1 MMSVSLTNKNVLL
14 GIGGGIAAY
23 KSADLVRRLKER
35 GCDVRVVMS
44 QSAMEFITPLT
55 LQALSGHPVASSLL
69 DPAAEAA
76 MGHIE
81 LARWAD
87 LVIIAPATANLLA
100 RITAGMADEL
110 ITTTC
115 LATEAPIALCPAM
128 NQQMYRNAATQANL
142 TCLAERGYTLWG
154 PASGSQACGEVG
166 PGRMLEPLEI
176 ANLTEQFFS
185 QCEARA
191 DAARSASPAPSIS
204 APDKHPL
211 AKPLLGQ
218 GVLITAGPTREA
230 IDPVRYISNHS
241 SGKMGFALA
250 TAAAE
255 LGAAV
260 TLVSGP
266 VNLPTPAGVSR
277 IDVESAQNMLDAVM
291 ENIDKQHIF
300 IGCAAVADYRVQQAA
315 SSKIKK
321 SAQEMQLALVRNPD
335 ILATVAHL
343 PHRPFTVGFAAE
355 THDVET
361 YARDKLQ
368 RKNLDMIAANDVSV
382 AGLGFNADANAL
394 QVFWPQG
401 SQAFPATDKL
411 TLARQL
417 LSLIVKEKQTHEN
430 AH

>member
-1 MMSVSLTNKNVLL
+1 MSLTNKNVLL

-35 GCDVRVVMS
+35 GFDVRVVMS

-55 LQALSGHPVASSLL
+55 LQALSGYPVASSLL

-100 RITAGMADEL
+100 RINAGMADEL

-128 NQQMYRNAATQANL
+128 NQQMYRNVATQANL
-142 TCLAERGYTLWG
+142 TNLASRGFTLWG

-166 PGRMLEPLEI
+166 PGRMLEALEI
-176 ANLTEQFFS
+176 AELATQFF
-185 QCEARA
+185 AKN
-191 DAARSASPAPSIS
+191 DSAEF
-204 APDKHPL
+204 KPL
-211 AKPLLGQ
+211 AGQ
-218 GVLITAGPTREA
+218 SVLITAGPTREA

-250 TAAAE
+250 KAASDM
-255 LGAAV
+255 GAAV

-266 VNLPTPAGVSR
+266 VNLNTPEGVTR

-291 ENIDKQHIF
+291 NNIDNKDIF
-300 IGCAAVADYRVQQAA
+300 IGCAAVADYRISEIA
-315 SSKIKK
+315 SCKIKK
-321 SAQEMQLALVRNPD
+321 SAEEMQLALVRNPD
-335 ILATVAHL
+335 ILATVASL
-343 PHRPFTVGFAAE
+343 PNRPFMVGFAAE
-355 THDVET
+355 THDVEA
-361 YARDKLQ
+361 YARDKLK
-368 RKNLDMIAANDVSV
+368 RKNLNMIAANDVSI
-382 AGLGFNADANAL
+382 AGIGFNADANAL
-394 QVFWPQG
+394 RVFWPQG
-401 SQAFPATDKL
+401 SQDLPATDKL

-417 LSLIVKEKQTHEN
+417 LSLIVKEKTN
-430 AH
+430 T

>member
-1 MMSVSLTNKNVLL
+1 MMSVSLITKNVLL

-35 GCDVRVVMS
+35 GFDVRVVMS

-100 RITAGMADEL
+100 RINAGMADEL

-142 TCLAERGYTLWG
+142 TSLQGRGYTLWG

-176 ANLTEQFFS
+176 AELATDFFATKDVSS
-185 QCEARA
+185 Q
-191 DAARSASPAPSIS
+191 
-204 APDKHPL
+204 PL
-211 AKPLLGQ
+211 AGQ
-218 GVLITAGPTREA
+218 SVLITAGPTREA

-250 TAAAE
+250 KAAAE
-255 LGAAV
+255 MGAAV
-260 TLVSGP
+260 TLVAGP
-266 VNLPTPAGVSR
+266 VNLATPEGVTR
-277 IDVESAQNMLDAVM
+277 INVESAQNMLDVVM
-291 ENIDKQHIF
+291 DNVDKKDIF
-300 IGCAAVADYRVQQAA
+300 IGCAAVADYRVSDIADC
-315 SSKIKK
+315 KIKK
-321 SAQEMQLALVRNPD
+321 SAEEMQLALVRNPD
-335 ILATVAHL
+335 ILATVASL
-343 PHRPFTVGFAAE
+343 ANRPFVVGFAAE
-355 THDVET
+355 THDVEA
-361 YARDKLQ
+361 YARDKLK
-368 RKNLDMIAANDVSV
+368 RKNLNMIAANDVSV

-394 QVFWPQG
+394 RVFWPQG
-401 SQAFPATDKL
+401 SQDLPATDKL

-417 LSLIVKEKQTHEN
+417 LSLIVKEKTK
-430 AH
+430 

>member
-1 MMSVSLTNKNVLL
+1 MSLTNKNVLL

-35 GCDVRVVMS
+35 GFDVRVVMS

-100 RITAGMADEL
+100 RINAGMADEL

-128 NQQMYRNAATQANL
+128 NQQMYRNVATQANL
-142 TCLAERGYTLWG
+142 TSLASRGYTLWG

-176 ANLTEQFFS
+176 AELASDFFATK
-185 QCEARA
+185 EV
-191 DAARSASPAPSIS
+191 SAQ
-204 APDKHPL
+204 PL
-211 AKPLLGQ
+211 AGQ
-218 GVLITAGPTREA
+218 SVLITAGPTREA

-250 TAAAE
+250 KAAAE
-255 LGAAV
+255 MGATV

-266 VNLPTPAGVSR
+266 VNLATPEGVTR

-291 ENIDKQHIF
+291 DNVDKKHIF
-300 IGCAAVADYRVQQAA
+300 IGCAAVADYRISDVATC
-315 SSKIKK
+315 KIKK
-321 SAQEMQLALVRNPD
+321 SAEEMQLALVRNPD
-335 ILATVAHL
+335 ILATVASL
-343 PHRPFTVGFAAE
+343 PNRPFVVGFAAE

-361 YARDKLQ
+361 YARDKLK
-368 RKNLDMIAANDVSV
+368 RKNLNMIAANDVSV
-382 AGLGFNADANAL
+382 VGLGFNADANAL
-394 QVFWPQG
+394 RVFWPQG
-401 SQAFPATDKL
+401 SQDLPATDKL

-417 LSLIVKEKQTHEN
+417 LSLIVKEKTN
-430 AH
+430 T

>member
-1 MMSVSLTNKNVLL
+1 MMSVSLITKNVLL

-35 GCDVRVVMS
+35 GFDVRVVMS

-100 RITAGMADEL
+100 RINAGMADEL

-128 NQQMYRNAATQANL
+128 NQQMYRNVATQANL
-142 TCLAERGYTLWG
+142 ASLQGRGYTLWG

-176 ANLTEQFFS
+176 AELASRFFATKDVYAEQET
-185 QCEARA
+185 Q
-191 DAARSASPAPSIS
+191 
-204 APDKHPL
+204 PL
-211 AKPLLGQ
+211 AGQ
-218 GVLITAGPTREA
+218 SVLITAGPTREP

-250 TAAAE
+250 KAATDM
-255 LGAAV
+255 GAAV

-266 VNLPTPAGVSR
+266 VNLATPEGVTR

-291 ENIDKQHIF
+291 DNVDKKDIF
-300 IGCAAVADYRVQQAA
+300 IGCAAVADYRVSDIADC
-315 SSKIKK
+315 KIKK
-321 SAQEMQLALVRNPD
+321 SAEEMQLALVRNPD
-335 ILATVAHL
+335 ILATVASL
-343 PHRPFTVGFAAE
+343 ANRPFVVGFAAE

-361 YARDKLQ
+361 YARDKLK
-368 RKNLDMIAANDVSV
+368 RKNLNMIAANDVSV

-394 QVFWPQG
+394 RVFWPQG
-401 SQAFPATDKL
+401 SQDLPATDKL

-417 LSLIVKEKQTHEN
+417 LSLIVKEKTK
-430 AH
+430 

>member
-1 MMSVSLTNKNVLL
+1 MSLITKNVLL

-35 GCDVRVVMS
+35 GFDVRVVMS

-100 RITAGMADEL
+100 RINAGMADEL

-115 LATEAPIALCPAM
+115 LATEAPIVLCPAM

-142 TCLAERGYTLWG
+142 TSLQGRGYTLWG

-176 ANLTEQFFS
+176 AELATDFFATKDVSS
-185 QCEARA
+185 Q
-191 DAARSASPAPSIS
+191 
-204 APDKHPL
+204 PL
-211 AKPLLGQ
+211 AGQ
-218 GVLITAGPTREA
+218 SVLITAGPTREA

-250 TAAAE
+250 KAAAE
-255 LGAAV
+255 MGAAV
-260 TLVSGP
+260 TLVAGP
-266 VNLPTPAGVSR
+266 VNLATPDGVTR
-277 IDVESAQNMLDAVM
+277 INVESAQNMLDAVM
-291 ENIDKQHIF
+291 DNVDKKDIF
-300 IGCAAVADYRVQQAA
+300 IGCAAVADYRVSDIADC
-315 SSKIKK
+315 KIKK
-321 SAQEMQLALVRNPD
+321 SAEEMQLALVRNPD
-335 ILATVAHL
+335 ILATVASL
-343 PHRPFTVGFAAE
+343 ATRPFVVGFAAE
-355 THDVET
+355 THDVEA
-361 YARDKLQ
+361 YARDKLK
-368 RKNLDMIAANDVSV
+368 RKNLNMIAANDVSV

-394 QVFWPQG
+394 RVFWPQG
-401 SQAFPATDKL
+401 SQDLPATDKL

-417 LSLIVKEKQTHEN
+417 LSLIVKEKTK
-430 AH
+430 

>member
-1 MMSVSLTNKNVLL
+1 MSLITKNVLL

-35 GCDVRVVMS
+35 GFDVRVVMS
-44 QSAMEFITPLT
+44 QSAIEFITPLT
-55 LQALSGHPVASSLL
+55 LQALSGHPVSSSLL

-100 RITAGMADEL
+100 RINAGMADEL

-128 NQQMYRNAATQANL
+128 NQQMYRNLATQANL
-142 TCLAERGYTLWG
+142 ASLQSRGYTLWG

-176 ANLTEQFFS
+176 AELASRFFATKDVYAEQES
-185 QCEARA
+185 Q
-191 DAARSASPAPSIS
+191 
-204 APDKHPL
+204 PL
-211 AKPLLGQ
+211 AGQ
-218 GVLITAGPTREA
+218 SVLITAGPTREA

-250 TAAAE
+250 KAAADM
-255 LGAAV
+255 GAVV
-260 TLVSGP
+260 TLVAGP
-266 VNLPTPAGVSR
+266 VNLATPEGVTR
-277 IDVESAQNMLDAVM
+277 IDVESAQNMLEAVM
-291 ENIDKQHIF
+291 NHVDKKDIF
-300 IGCAAVADYRVQQAA
+300 IGCAAVADYRVSDIAT
-315 SSKIKK
+315 SKIKK
-321 SAQEMQLALVRNPD
+321 SAEEMQLALVRNPD
-335 ILATVAHL
+335 ILATVASL
-343 PHRPFTVGFAAE
+343 ANRPFMVGFAAE

-361 YARDKLQ
+361 YARDKLK
-368 RKNLDMIAANDVSV
+368 RKNLNMIAANDVSV

-394 QVFWPQG
+394 RVFWPQG
-401 SQAFPATDKL
+401 SQDLPATDKL

-417 LSLIVKEKQTHEN
+417 LSLIVKEKQHK
-430 AH
+430 

>member
-35 GCDVRVVMS
+35 GFDVRVVMS
-44 QSAMEFITPLT
+44 QSAQEFITPLT

-100 RITAGMADEL
+100 RINAGMADEL

-128 NQQMYRNAATQANL
+128 NQQMYRNVATQANL
-142 TCLAERGYTLWG
+142 TSLASRGYTLWG
-154 PASGSQACGEVG
+154 PANGSQACGEVG

-176 ANLTEQFFS
+176 AELASDFFATK
-185 QCEARA
+185 EV
-191 DAARSASPAPSIS
+191 SAQ
-204 APDKHPL
+204 PL
-211 AKPLLGQ
+211 AGQ
-218 GVLITAGPTREA
+218 SVLITAGPTREA

-250 TAAAE
+250 KAAAE
-255 LGAAV
+255 MGATV

-266 VNLPTPAGVSR
+266 VNLATPEGVTR

-291 ENIDKQHIF
+291 DNVDNKHIF
-300 IGCAAVADYRVQQAA
+300 IGCAAVADYRISDVATC
-315 SSKIKK
+315 KIKK
-321 SAQEMQLALVRNPD
+321 SAEEMQLALVRNPD
-335 ILATVAHL
+335 ILATVASL
-343 PHRPFTVGFAAE
+343 PNRPFVVGFAAE

-361 YARDKLQ
+361 YARDKLK
-368 RKNLDMIAANDVSV
+368 RKNLNMIAANDVSV

-394 QVFWPQG
+394 RVFWPQG
-401 SQAFPATDKL
+401 SQDLPATDKL

-417 LSLIVKEKQTHEN
+417 LSLIVKEKTN
-430 AH
+430 T

>member
-1 MMSVSLTNKNVLL
+1 MSLTNKNVLL

-35 GCDVRVVMS
+35 GFDVRVVMS

-100 RITAGMADEL
+100 RINAGMADEL

-128 NQQMYRNAATQANL
+128 NQQMYRNVATQANL
-142 TCLAERGYTLWG
+142 ASLQSRGFTLWG

-166 PGRMLEPLEI
+166 PGRMLEPLDI
-176 ANLTEQFFS
+176 TELATQFF
-185 QCEARA
+185 AVN
-191 DAARSASPAPSIS
+191 DTPAP
-204 APDKHPL
+204 
-211 AKPLLGQ
+211 KPLLGQ
-218 GVLITAGPTREA
+218 SVLITAGPTREA

-250 TAAAE
+250 KAAAE
-255 LGAAV
+255 MGATV

-266 VNLPTPAGVSR
+266 VNLATPEGVTR
-277 IDVESAQNMLDAVM
+277 IDVESAQNMLDVVM
-291 ENIDKQHIF
+291 ENVDNKDIF
-300 IGCAAVADYRVQQAA
+300 IGCAAVADYRVSDIATC
-315 SSKIKK
+315 KIKK
-321 SAQEMQLALVRNPD
+321 SAEEMQLALVRNPD
-335 ILATVAHL
+335 ILATVASL
-343 PHRPFTVGFAAE
+343 PNRPFVVGFAAE

-361 YARDKLQ
+361 YARDKLK
-368 RKNLDMIAANDVSV
+368 RKNLNMIAANDVSV
-382 AGLGFNADANAL
+382 AGLGFNANANAL
-394 QVFWPQG
+394 RVFWPQG
-401 SQAFPATDKL
+401 SQDLPATDKL

-417 LSLIVKEKQTHEN
+417 LSLIVKEKTN
-430 AH
+430 T

>member
-1 MMSVSLTNKNVLL
+1 MSLTNKNVLL

-35 GCDVRVVMS
+35 GFDVRVVMS

-100 RITAGMADEL
+100 RINAGMADEL

-128 NQQMYRNAATQANL
+128 NQQMYRNLATQANL
-142 TCLAERGYTLWG
+142 TSLASRGLTLWG

-176 ANLTEQFFS
+176 AELASDFF
-185 QCEARA
+185 ETKEV
-191 DAARSASPAPSIS
+191 SAQL
-204 APDKHPL
+204 L
-211 AKPLLGQ
+211 AGQ
-218 GVLITAGPTREA
+218 SVLITAGPTREA

-250 TAAAE
+250 KAAADM
-255 LGAAV
+255 GATV

-266 VNLPTPAGVSR
+266 VNLSTPEGVTR
-277 IDVESAQNMLDAVM
+277 IDVESAKNMLDAVM
-291 ENIDKQHIF
+291 DNVDKKDIF
-300 IGCAAVADYRVQQAA
+300 IGCAAVADYRISDIATC
-315 SSKIKK
+315 KIKK
-321 SAQEMQLALVRNPD
+321 STEEMQLALVRNPD
-335 ILATVAHL
+335 ILATVASL
-343 PHRPFTVGFAAE
+343 PNRPFVVGFAAE
-355 THDVET
+355 THDVEA
-361 YARDKLQ
+361 YARDKLK
-368 RKNLDMIAANDVSV
+368 RKNLNMIAANDVSI

-394 QVFWPQG
+394 RVFWPHG
-401 SQAFPATDKL
+401 SQDLPATDKL

-417 LSLIVKEKQTHEN
+417 LSLIVKEKTN
-430 AH
+430 T

>member
-1 MMSVSLTNKNVLL
+1 MSLTNKNVLL

-35 GCDVRVVMS
+35 GFGVRVVMS
-44 QSAMEFITPLT
+44 QSAQEFITPLT

-100 RITAGMADEL
+100 RINAGMADEL

-128 NQQMYRNAATQANL
+128 NQQMYRNVATQANL
-142 TCLAERGYTLWG
+142 TSLASRGYTLWG

-176 ANLTEQFFS
+176 AELASDFFATK
-185 QCEARA
+185 EV
-191 DAARSASPAPSIS
+191 SAQ
-204 APDKHPL
+204 PL
-211 AKPLLGQ
+211 AGQ
-218 GVLITAGPTREA
+218 SVLITAGPTREA

-250 TAAAE
+250 KAAAE
-255 LGAAV
+255 MGATV
-260 TLVSGP
+260 TLISGP
-266 VNLPTPAGVSR
+266 VNLATPEGVTR

-291 ENIDKQHIF
+291 DNVDKKHIF
-300 IGCAAVADYRVQQAA
+300 IGCAAVADYRISDVATC
-315 SSKIKK
+315 KIKK
-321 SAQEMQLALVRNPD
+321 SAEEMQLALVRNPD
-335 ILATVAHL
+335 ILATVASL
-343 PHRPFTVGFAAE
+343 PNRPFVVGFAAE

-361 YARDKLQ
+361 YARDKLK
-368 RKNLDMIAANDVSV
+368 RKNLNMIAANDVSV

-394 QVFWPQG
+394 RVFWPQG
-401 SQAFPATDKL
+401 SQDLPATDKL

-417 LSLIVKEKQTHEN
+417 LSLIVKEKTN
-430 AH
+430 T